1 MAERLKRI
9 GTGTI
14 LLPNRPGIAQTAA
27 IVGKKEGSGPL
38 HGEFD
43 AVIEDDLFGEETW
56 EKAESRFHY
65 TAANTCLKKAGATP
79 ESVDVT
85 LGGDLL
91 NQIMAA
97 STAAQKLQ
105 TPFLGIYGAC
115 STMAETLCIGAML
128 CDGGYARRALCCAS
142 SHFCSAERQYRF
154 PLEYGNQRPPTS
166 QWTVTGAG
174 AALLDASARRP
185 ICRATH
191 VTLGRIVDLAIK
203 DMNNM
208 GAAMAPAAADTL
220 RRHLMDTGRTAA
232 DYDLIISGDLGKIG
246 HDLLLT
252 LMMDAGVPLDAARYV
267 DCGCP
272 RGRFGLRMFR
282 ERAVRV
288 HHASLPREGDS
299 PRGVHGDRGAAI
311 PDIQPAGRCDSGHC
325 PLDCTGGGRSMT
337 IVWNLI
343 KAFLVGG
350 ALCMIGEIL
359 LLKTKLTPARI
370 LVGVFLS
377 AIGVYAPL
385 AQFAGAGA
393 SVPLTG
399 FGHALVTG
407 VKRAVQEIGILG
419 AFTGGLTNT
428 AAGISAAVF
437 FGVLMALIFQPR
449 AKE

>member
-27 IVGKKEGSGPL
+27 IVGKKEGEGPL
-38 HGEFD
+38 HSEFD

-65 TAANTCLKKAGATP
+65 TAADTCLKKAGATP

-174 AALLDASARRP
+174 AALLDTSVCRP

-191 VTLGRIVDLAIK
+191 ITLGRIVDLAIK

-208 GAAMAPAAADTL
+208 GAAMAPAACETL
-220 RRHLMDTGRTAA
+220 ATHFCDMGRGFA
-232 DYDLIISGDLGKIG
+232 DYDLVVTGDLGYLGRELLIELLHAKKI
-246 HDLLLT
+246 DVDENKLF
-252 LMMDAGVPLDAARYV
+252 
-267 DCGCP
+267 DCGCEI
-272 RGRFGLRMFR
+272 FS
-282 ERAVRV
+282 ERQDTHSGGSGCGCA
-288 HHASLPREGDS
+288 ASMLCAHLLPEI
-299 PRGVHGDRGAAI
+299 A
-311 PDIQPAGRCDSGHC
+311 AGR
-325 PLDCTGGGRSMT
+325 LRR
-337 IVWNLI
+337 IVFM
-343 KAFLVGG
+343 ATG
-350 ALCMIGEIL
+350 ALLSTTTSMQGE
-359 LLKTKLTPARI
+359 
-370 LVGVFLS
+370 
-377 AIGVYAPL
+377 
-385 AQFAGAGA
+385 
-393 SVPLTG
+393 SVPG
-399 FGHALVTG
+399 VAHAV
-407 VKRAVQEIGILG
+407 VIEHR
-419 AFTGGLTNT
+419 GGKD
-428 AAGISAAVF
+428 A
-437 FGVLMALIFQPR
+437 
-449 AKE
+449 